1 MKTAAFESF
10 SIANYIFNDKKS
22 LNSTSVPLPSSR
34 ADPESFVRGDP
45 TLTTFFYCFFFLIDE
60 GGGSMYHYKRAIIGP
75 PAKRH

>member
-34 ADPESFVRGDP
+34 ADPVSFVRGDP
-45 TLTTFFYCFFFLIDE
+45 TLTTFFYCFFFFN
-60 GGGSMYHYKRAIIGP
+60 
-75 PAKRH
+75 